1 MTGARTRHGDRA
13 GRRRWLL
20 PLLSLLIAAGPV
32 PGDVV
37 RVRIVTAAG
46 AIVLA
51 LDARHAPKTTANFLA
66 YVDDGRFDG
75 TFFYRAARR
84 KNQPTLGFIQ
94 GGVGMDARR
103 MLVPVPLEPTD
114 RTGLR
119 HVVGTVS
126 MAHGPSP
133 DSANGN
139 FSIMAADTPSLDAH
153 GKDRGFA
160 AFGQVVSGMD
170 VVRRILALP
179 SGGGGDVMRGEIILK
194 PVPILR
200 VERLDGTA
208 RPTGHVKPWLLGIP
222 SR

>member
-1 MTGARTRHGDRA
+1 MIGADFWKRLA
-13 GRRRWLL
+13 APALALL
-20 PLLSLLIAAGPV
+20 VAAGPAPA
-32 PGDVV
+32 PGDLV
-37 RVRIVTAAG
+37 RVRIVTSAG
-46 AIVLA
+46 PIVLA
-51 LDARHAPKTTANFLA
+51 LDARRAPKTTANFLA

-75 TFFYRAARR
+75 TSFYRAARR

-94 GGVGMDARR
+94 GGIGMDARR

-126 MAHGPSP
+126 MAHGPNP

-139 FSIMAADTPSLDAH
+139 FSIMVADTPSLDAH

-160 AFGQVVSGMD
+160 AFGHVVSGMD

-194 PVPILR
+194 PVTILR
-200 VERLDGTA
+200 AERLDGT
-208 RPTGHVKPWLLGIP
+208 PHPSGQVKPWLLGIP

>member
-1 MTGARTRHGDRA
+1 MIGAGTW
-13 GRRRWLL
+13 RRLAVPALALL
-20 PLLSLLIAAGPV
+20 AAASPAPR
-32 PGDVV
+32 PGDLV
-37 RVRIVTAAG
+37 RVRIVTSVG
-46 AIVLA
+46 PIVLA

-75 TFFYRAARR
+75 TSFYRAARR
-84 KNQPTLGFIQ
+84 KNQPTLGFVQ
-94 GGVGMDARR
+94 GGIGMDARR

-126 MAHGPSP
+126 MAHGPNP

-139 FSIMAADTPSLDAH
+139 FSIMVADTPSLDAH

-160 AFGQVVSGMD
+160 AFGHVVAGMD

-194 PVPILR
+194 PVTIVR
-200 VERLDGTA
+200 VERLDGT
-208 RPTGHVKPWLLGIP
+208 PHPSGQVKPWLLGIP